1 MAGQYQE
8 FVDLGV
14 EVLAIVHDSL
24 DSATDYVRRHDI
36 PFPCLVDPA
45 HTVYDTYQVQSRAV
59 SLGQRP
65 GLFIID
71 LEGTTRYT
79 HIGWQQWEIPKN
91 AQLLEVCRTIECGV
105 TS

>member
-8 FVDLGV
+8 FVKLGT
-14 EVLAIVHDSL
+14 EVLAIVHDSPEK
-24 DSATDYVRRHDI
+24 AGDYFRRHDI

-45 HTVYDTYQVQSRAV
+45 HTVYDAYHVETRAV

-65 GLFIID
+65 GLFVID
-71 LEGTTRYT
+71 QEGTVRFA

-91 AQLLEVCRTIECGV
+91 AQVLAVCRTIECGV
-105 TS
+105 AS